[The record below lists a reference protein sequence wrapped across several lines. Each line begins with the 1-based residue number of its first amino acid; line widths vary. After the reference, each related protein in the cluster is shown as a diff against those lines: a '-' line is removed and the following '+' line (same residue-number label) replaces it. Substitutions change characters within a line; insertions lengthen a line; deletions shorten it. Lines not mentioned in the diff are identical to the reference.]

1 MFGHILMSLK
11 YTTENGNSADIVLI
25 YWKNSPETAFIPKK
39 KSIVPS
45 LSSQLS
51 SSFIAKN
58 LAGQP
63 YRKKKKMKREAPF
76 CFANISF
83 RADSY
88 YMYSYKISS
97 KVISVFFLL
106 ILLNNYCHVCKE
118 KQKRKT
124 MNN

>member
-1 MFGHILMSLK
+1 
-11 YTTENGNSADIVLI
+11 
-25 YWKNSPETAFIPKK
+25 
-39 KSIVPS
+39 
-45 LSSQLS
+45 
-51 SSFIAKN
+51 
-58 LAGQP
+58 
-63 YRKKKKMKREAPF
+63 MKREAPF

-88 YMYSYKISS
+88 YMYTYKISS
-97 KVISVFFLL
+97 KVISVFLLL